1 MTRRRPGERGTSVFL
16 FLLFSLLLLLVRFI
30 MASAWGPIDECTNEC
45 TARVAIDSSIV
56 ITHSTLCGY
65 LVWAV
70 IAVQDPEQ
78 SRALNGAGTAI
89 DSSIKDGMST
99 IPDR

>member
-1 MTRRRPGERGTSVFL
+1 MDAYL
-16 FLLFSLLLLLVRFI
+16 
-30 MASAWGPIDECTNEC
+30 A
-45 TARVAIDSSIV
+45 ARVAIDSSIA

-78 SRALNGAGTAI
+78 SRAPNGTGTAI
-89 DSSIKDGMST
+89 DSSIMNRIST